1 MSLSYPSRVL
11 VHDLLFDLAETL
23 RTDIEKERVVRS
35 LVESSIREI
44 CAHCGL
50 DVDDHGYPFMKHEDG
65 LSTD

>member
-11 VHDLLFDLAETL
+11 VHDLLFDVMETV
-23 RTDIEKERVVRS
+23 RSDIEGQRVINS

-50 DVDDHGYPFMKHEDG
+50 DVDDHGYPFIKYEDG
-65 LSTD
+65 VSTD